1 MKNKEMMQMSH
12 VYFDI
17 SKGLA
22 KIQKISYMY
31 IYIIKI
37 NFFFVLFMLPNI
49 LLSVTLKTWK
59 LVHFR
64 YFINVKCTIKHYS
77 GNKIMLHICV

>member
-22 KIQKISYMY
+22 KIQKISYVY
-31 IYIIKI
+31 TYIIKI
-37 NFFFVLFMLPNI
+37 NFFCSI
-49 LLSVTLKTWK
+49 HAS
-59 LVHFR
+59 
-64 YFINVKCTIKHYS
+64 
-77 GNKIMLHICV
+77 